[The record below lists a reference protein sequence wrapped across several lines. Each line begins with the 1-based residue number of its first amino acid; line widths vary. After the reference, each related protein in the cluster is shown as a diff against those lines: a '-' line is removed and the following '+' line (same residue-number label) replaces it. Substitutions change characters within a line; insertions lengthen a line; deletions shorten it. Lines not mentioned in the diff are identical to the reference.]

1 MGDLLIRTVIEIAGF
16 PKEHIEEVMKK
27 IVDKLKNEKKVM
39 KAKIFEAKKV
49 EKIFSTFTEAEI
61 NFENIDELIGFCL
74 DYYPSSIEVLEPE
87 KFEVAGQEFTA
98 IINDL
103 LAKLHEYD
111 STVKR
116 LKASYLA
123 MEKKLKNQ

>member
-1 MGDLLIRTVIEIAGF
+1 MKDLLVRSVIEVAGF

-27 IVDKLKNEKKVM
+27 IVDKLKSEKKIM
-39 KAKIFEAKKV
+39 KAKIFEAKEV
-49 EKIFSTFTEAEI
+49 EKIFSTFTEIEI
-61 NFENIDELIGFCL
+61 EFKNIDELIGFCL

-87 KFEVAGQEFTA
+87 KLEVGNQEFTA
-98 IINDL
+98 VINDL

-116 LKASYLA
+116 LKASYMDLQ
-123 MEKKLKNQ
+123 KKQ